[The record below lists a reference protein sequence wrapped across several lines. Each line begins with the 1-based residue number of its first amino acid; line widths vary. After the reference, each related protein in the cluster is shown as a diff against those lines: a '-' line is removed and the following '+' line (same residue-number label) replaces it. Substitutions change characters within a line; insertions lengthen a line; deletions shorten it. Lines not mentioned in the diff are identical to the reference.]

1 MLEKLK
7 KALKITTTEQ
17 DSLLEGVLLQ
27 SKMIVEKKLWY
38 SLEKTKYTEFFYSDN
53 QTSLFLLK
61 APILSIKKI
70 SSGTVKSYKKN
81 ALYLQKA
88 IRGEIIVE
96 YDWGLETIPQSV
108 ELAMINLA
116 KEIYKQE
123 TAEGL
128 EIRSKKISSLS
139 ISYFTPEEMKKGSTA
154 LKETDLNAL
163 LAPYKLLHC
172 YTV

>member
-27 SKMIVEKKLWY
+27 SKMIIEKKLWY
-38 SLEKTKYTEFFYSDN
+38 PLEKTKYTEFFYSNN
-53 QTSLFLLK
+53 QTSLFFLK
-61 APILSIKKI
+61 TPILSIKKI
-70 SSGTVKSYKKN
+70 SSGIVKSHKKN

-88 IRGEIIVE
+88 IRGELIVE
-96 YDWGLETIPQSV
+96 YYWGFEKIP
-108 ELAMINLA
+108 ELIQLVMINLA

-123 TAEGL
+123 TSDGL
-128 EIRSKKISSLS
+128 EIKSKKISSLS

-154 LKETDLNAL
+154 LKETDLNVL

-172 YTV
+172 YAV

>member
-27 SKMIVEKKLWY
+27 SKMIIEKKLWY
-38 SLEKTKYTEFFYSDN
+38 PLEKTKYTEFFYSDN
-53 QTSLFLLK
+53 QTSLFFLK
-61 APILSIKKI
+61 TPILSIKKI
-70 SSGTVKSYKKN
+70 SSGIVKSHKKN

-88 IRGEIIVE
+88 IRGKLIVE
-96 YDWGLETIPQSV
+96 YYWGFEKIP
-108 ELAMINLA
+108 ELIQLVMINLA
-116 KEIYKQE
+116 KGIYKQE
-123 TAEGL
+123 TSDGL
-128 EIRSKKISSLS
+128 EIKSKKISSLS

-172 YTV
+172 YAV

>member
-7 KALKITTTEQ
+7 KALKITTSEQ
-17 DSLLEGVLLQ
+17 DSLLEGVLLE

-38 SLEKTKYTEFFYSDN
+38 PLEKTKYTEFFYSDN
-53 QTSLFLLK
+53 QTSLFFLK
-61 APILSIKKI
+61 TPILSIKKI
-70 SSGTVKSYKKN
+70 SSGIVKSHKKN

-88 IRGEIIVE
+88 IRGELIVE
-96 YDWGLETIPQSV
+96 YYWGFEKIP
-108 ELAMINLA
+108 ELIQLVMINLA

-123 TAEGL
+123 TSDGL
-128 EIRSKKISSLS
+128 EIKSKKISSLS

>member
-53 QTSLFLLK
+53 QTSLFFLK

-70 SSGTVKSYKKN
+70 SGGIVKSHKKN

-88 IRGEIIVE
+88 IRGQFIVE
-96 YDWGLETIPQSV
+96 YYWGFETIPQSV
-108 ELAMINLA
+108 ELAMVNLA
-116 KEIYKQE
+116 KEMYKQE
-123 TAEGL
+123 TSEGL

-139 ISYFTPEEMKKGSTA
+139 ISYFTPEEIKKGSTA